1 MTLSTLSF
9 TWLLAVLLKI
19 CNLGKLCSDR
29 MLSLTWMENIL
40 YHDER
45 FSVPGKMKT
54 EKLCKMLMSG
64 LTIPFDGIMVTDFRY
79 LKRVLWYCWD
89 QGLLIHEK
97 IFCLQSIFNIN
108 SCLRLH
114 MANSVT
120 NKWVIRQN
128 INCHISMIPFF
139 DWRTLSCFTVNM
151 KFFFSFL
158 CPFSPVLK
166 LFSDQKSLFS
176 FSGFVC
182 FFTGTHQFMW
192 QLSERLCNCFSACAI
207 CFWVWISISTATCS
221 CLEYSQFCQ
230 WTRYF

>member
-1 MTLSTLSF
+1 
-9 TWLLAVLLKI
+9 
-19 CNLGKLCSDR
+19 
-29 MLSLTWMENIL
+29 
-40 YHDER
+40 
-45 FSVPGKMKT
+45 
-54 EKLCKMLMSG
+54 
-64 LTIPFDGIMVTDFRY
+64 
-79 LKRVLWYCWD
+79 
-89 QGLLIHEK
+89 
-97 IFCLQSIFNIN
+97 
-108 SCLRLH
+108 

-139 DWRTLSCFTVNM
+139 DRRTLSCFTVNM

-182 FFTGTHQFMW
+182 FFTGANQFMW

-221 CLEYSQFCQ
+221 CLEYSQFCLSMDEVFLEVSAAKSLCEITFLREKKPKNHWEKNEIHMFVERSFLSELTSTYTTLMSLSKVMLILQ
-230 WTRYF
+230 FGYYLYAMTL